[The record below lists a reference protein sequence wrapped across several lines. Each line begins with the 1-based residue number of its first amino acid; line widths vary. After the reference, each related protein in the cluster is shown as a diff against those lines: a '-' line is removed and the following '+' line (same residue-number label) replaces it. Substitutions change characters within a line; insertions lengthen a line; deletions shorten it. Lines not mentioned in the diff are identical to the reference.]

1 MTTPNYYISE
11 TDESNIN
18 YDDTVGEKRTIA
30 YRLVT
35 ESAITFPEA
44 WLLAYAHAETNNQIG
59 TLYAKSINFRELRGS
74 ARTVFD
80 FNVTYEKDGTIGN
93 MPIETLQNIKGTLNF
108 STKGGTT
115 RMTQSKETLQ
125 QLGNVDLGVAAP
137 NFKGLINYN
146 GGIAQGVDV
155 RSPVLHLS
163 LATKIPSSFLTQQ
176 FLATFYTI
184 TGCTNSAAKWGFPAK
199 CLLFC
204 GVDGSTDGQGTAS
217 ISFEFDYMPPY
228 SGEIQP
234 FNGSTINKNGWDYI
248 WTYFEQRSVSGKT
261 QAVPIGLYV
270 ERVYDYVSF
279 DCFNFIQIA

>member
-18 YDDTVGEKRTIA
+18 YDDTAGEKRTIA

-44 WLLAYAHAETNNQIG
+44 WLLAYAHAEANNQIG

-115 RMTQSKETLQ
+115 RMTQSKQTLQ
-125 QLGNVDLGVAAP
+125 RLPNVNLGVAAP
-137 NFKGLINYN
+137 AGLV
-146 GGIAQGVDV
+146 G
-155 RSPVLHLS
+155 
-163 LATKIPSSFLTQQ
+163 
-176 FLATFYTI
+176 
-184 TGCTNSAAKWGFPAK
+184 SAG
-199 CLLFC
+199 
-204 GVDGSTDGQGTAS
+204 
-217 ISFEFDYMPPY
+217 
-228 SGEIQP
+228 
-234 FNGSTINKNGWDYI
+234 
-248 WTYFEQRSVSGKT
+248 
-261 QAVPIGLYV
+261 
-270 ERVYDYVSF
+270 
-279 DCFNFIQIA
+279 

>member
-18 YDDTVGEKRTIA
+18 YDDTAGEKRTIA

-93 MPIETLQNIKGTLNF
+93 QPITTLQNIKGTLNF

-125 QLGNVDLGVAAP
+125 RLGNVDLGVAAP

-163 LATKIPSSFLTQQ
+163 LA
-176 FLATFYTI
+176 
-184 TGCTNSAAKWGFPAK
+184 FPAK

-204 GVDGSTDGQGTAS
+204 GVDGSTDGQGQAA

-234 FNGSTINKNGWDYI
+234 FNGSAINKNGWDYI

-261 QAVPIGLYV
+261 QAVPVGLYV

-279 DCFNFIQIA
+279 DCFNFIQIV

>member
-18 YDDTVGEKRTIA
+18 YDDTAGEKRTVA

-93 MPIETLQNIKGTLNF
+93 MSIETLQNIKGTLNF

-115 RMTQSKETLQ
+115 RITQSKQTLQ
-125 QLGNVDLGVAAP
+125 RLANVNLGVAAP
-137 NFKGLINYN
+137 NFNGLINYN
-146 GGIAQGVDV
+146 GGIAQGVDI
-155 RSPVLHLS
+155 RTPVLHLS

-184 TGCTNSAAKWGFPAK
+184 TGCVNSTAKWGFQAK

-204 GVDGSTDGQGTAS
+204 GVDGSTDGQGNAS

-228 SGEIQP
+228 SGEIPP
-234 FNGSTINKNGWDYI
+234 FNGAAIDKNGWDYL

-261 QAVPIGLYV
+261 QAVPVGMYV
-270 ERVYDYVSF
+270 ERVYDAVSF

>member
-1 MTTPNYYISE
+1 MTYYISQ
-11 TDESNIN
+11 TDESHID
-18 YDDTVGEKRTIA
+18 YDDTAGEKRTIA
-30 YRLVT
+30 YRLVSD
-35 ESAITFPEA
+35 EPITFPSA
-44 WLLAYAHAETNNQIG
+44 WQLAYAYTETNNKIG
-59 TLYAKSINFRELRGS
+59 SLCAKNINFKELRGS
-74 ARTVFD
+74 SRTVFD
-80 FNVTYEKDGTIGN
+80 FNVTYEKDGTIGD
-93 MPIETLQNIKGTLNF
+93 MPSQTLQNIKGTLNF

-115 RMTQSKETLQ
+115 KITQSKQTLQ
-125 QLGNVDLGVAAP
+125 RIANVNLGVPAP
-137 NFKGLINYN
+137 NFNGLINYN

-163 LATKIPSSFLTQQ
+163 IATKIPSSFLTQQ

-184 TGCTNSAAKWGFPAK
+184 TGCTNAAAKWGFPAK

-217 ISFEFDYMPPY
+217 ISFEFDYMPPF

-234 FNGSTINKNGWDYI
+234 FNGDTINKDGWDYI

-261 QAVPIGLYV
+261 QAVPVGLYV

-279 DCFNFIQIA
+279 DCFNFIQLA